1 MRVLVAGMGSAIGTN
16 IAACLE
22 ADPAV
27 TALAGM
33 DLEPPRRFLPTAEF
47 HFVQPGDAARVTE
60 IVTEFKPTVV
70 VHAWV
75 FEPRARS
82 SPGQARI
89 RTMAGTESLLGA
101 LRHIDTVERIAVRS
115 GVAIYGRG
123 RGSAEAPTIDE
134 PPRPTT
140 TFGDMLTRV
149 EDRSRAVADDLGAT
163 AVPVR
168 LASVMASNL
177 PNPLGRYLRLPVV
190 PTPITTKRFGVVHLG
205 DAARVV
211 AAAATATNPIDTPLN
226 VMAADP
232 VTPVQAVTIGR
243 RPSIPVAPFAFRA
256 GRLLGEVTG
265 TPIPEHVAELLSRG
279 QVVTP
284 TDTATLLDLP
294 LRRSTPDAI
303 GDLYAAGRLITIDVD
318 RLAAGAS

>member
-1 MRVLVAGMGSAIGTN
+1 MGSAIGTN

-33 DLEPPRRFLPTAEF
+33 DLEPPRRFLPTADF
-47 HFVQPGDAARVTE
+47 HFVQPADAARVTK
-60 IVTEFKPTVV
+60 IVTSFKPTIV

-101 LRHIDTVERIAVRS
+101 LRHIDSVERIAVRS

-123 RGSAEAPTIDE
+123 RASVDEPTVAD

-140 TFGDMLTRV
+140 TFGTMLTRV
-149 EDRSRAVADDLGAT
+149 EDRCRAVADDLGAT
-163 AVPVR
+163 TVAVR

-190 PTPITTKRFGVVHLG
+190 PTPATTKRFGVVHLG

-211 AAAATATNPIDTPLN
+211 AVAATTSDSIDTPLN

-232 VTPVQAVTIGR
+232 VTPLQAVTLGR
-243 RPSIPVAPFAFRA
+243 RAAVPVAPIAFRA
-256 GRLLGEVTG
+256 GRLLGEITG

-279 QVVTP
+279 QVVVP
-284 TDTATLLDLP
+284 TDTDALLGVP

-303 GDLYAAGRLITIDVD
+303 TDLYAAGRLITIDVD
-318 RLAAGAS
+318 RLAAGAT

>member
-1 MRVLVAGMGSAIGTN
+1 MGSAIGTN

-33 DLEPPRRFLPTAEF
+33 DLEPPRRFLPTADF

-60 IVTEFKPTVV
+60 IVTNFKPTVV

-82 SPGQARI
+82 SPGQARV

-101 LRHIDTVERIAVRS
+101 LRHVDSVERIAVRS

-123 RGSAEAPTIDE
+123 RASAEEPGVDE

-140 TFGDMLTRV
+140 TFGTMLTRV
-149 EDRSRAVADDLGAT
+149 EDRCREVADSLGAT
-163 AVPVR
+163 AVSVR

-211 AAAATATNPIDTPLN
+211 SAAATSPTPIDVPLN

-232 VTPVQAVTIGR
+232 VTPLQAVTIGR
-243 RPSIPVAPFAFRA
+243 RPSLPIAPFVFRA
-256 GRLLGEVTG
+256 GRLLGEVAG
-265 TPIPEHVAELLSRG
+265 TPIPEHVTELLSRG
-279 QVVTP
+279 QVVAP
-284 TDTATLLDLP
+284 TDTDAALGVP

-303 GDLYAAGRLITIDVD
+303 SDLYAAGRLITIDVE
-318 RLAAGAS
+318 RLAAGAT